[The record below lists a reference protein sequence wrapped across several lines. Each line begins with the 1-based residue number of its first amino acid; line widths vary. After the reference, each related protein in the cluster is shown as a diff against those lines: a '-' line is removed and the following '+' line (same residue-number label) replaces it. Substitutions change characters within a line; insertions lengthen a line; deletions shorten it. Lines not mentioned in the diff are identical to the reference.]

1 MPVIMK
7 RLLLLLCLFVA
18 FLPSQSRPKV
28 GLVLGGGG
36 AKGAAQIG
44 ALKYIERFD
53 ISIDYIAGT
62 SIGSIIGCLYAA
74 GYTADELEQLFCGQP
89 LLNTLTDR
97 REDLRYKPFVRTT
110 NGRDTLNYIFGFP
123 ALNFRKGCIGLL
135 NCDNVEHMVDSL
147 LALKG
152 IHNFSDYRRTSF
164 RCVATE
170 FNLFKTIREE
180 VLKEGCVSQA
190 VRASMAFPVIIKHQE
205 IDNQHLVD
213 GGMMNNLPIDV
224 VKSMGAE
231 KVIVIDLQ
239 QGEVTIDDEQQ
250 RIESL
255 SQLLK
260 FISDWGINFAESTIN
275 TVLTLGANAAG
286 ALIKEDDFGIIGWA
300 LHRPDNR
307 KYIEN
312 LHLFQG
318 DDIIHVHPTLP
329 GYDVASFGQQ
339 ALLRMD
345 SIGKY
350 VARQYRRELAKLMQ
364 IANNSM
370 GR

>member
-1 MPVIMK
+1 MVK
-7 RLLLLLCLFVA
+7 RLLLSLCLFA
-18 FLPSQSRPKV
+18 AIFPAKSRPKV

-62 SIGSIIGCLYAA
+62 SIGSIIGSLYAA
-74 GYTADELEQLFCGQP
+74 GYTADELEELFCGQS

-123 ALNFRKGCIGLL
+123 ALNFRKGSIGLL

-152 IHNFSDYRRTSF
+152 IRNFSDYRRTTF
-164 RCVATE
+164 RCVATA
-170 FNLFKTIREE
+170 FDLLSTIREE
-180 VLKEGCVSQA
+180 ELSEGRVSKA
-190 VRASMAFPVIIKHQE
+190 VRASMAFPVVIKHQE

-213 GGMMNNLPIDV
+213 GGMMNNLPVDV
-224 VKSMGAE
+224 VKRMGAE

-239 QGEVTIDDEQQ
+239 QGAITADDQQ
-250 RIESL
+250 RRIESITE
-255 SQLLK
+255 LLTLIK
-260 FISDWGINFAESTIN
+260 DWGLDFANTAISTA
-275 TVLTLGANAAG
+275 LTLGQEAA
-286 ALIKEDDFGIIGWA
+286 ATLIQEDDLGIIGWA

-307 KYIEN
+307 KYLEN
-312 LHLFQG
+312 LQLYQG
-318 DDIIHVHPTLP
+318 DDIIHIHPMLP
-329 GYDVASFGQQ
+329 GYDVASFGQH
-339 ALLRMD
+339 ALLQMD
-345 SIGKY
+345 SIGNQ
-350 VARQYRRELAKLMQ
+350 VARQYRRQLARMMRL
-364 IANNSM
+364 ANNSM